1 MPHFEVAS
9 FLTAAIGLLGLIS
22 FCLLVF
28 GRLGVG
34 SIIAF
39 LVAGV
44 LIELVRDIP
53 TSTVLALRGV
63 AELGVVL
70 LLFLI
75 GLEIRLDQLRRLGRD
90 VLSFGLPK

>member
-1 MPHFEVAS
+1 MHFEVTA

-63 AELGVVL
+63 AE
-70 LLFLI
+70 I
-75 GLEIRLDQLRRLGRD
+75 GLAGKAVALQAAPERSNLRK
-90 VLSFGLPK
+90 V

>member
-1 MPHFEVAS
+1 MHFEVTA

-44 LIELVRDIP
+44 VIELCASCFVRAPPGDRPISR
-53 TSTVLALRGV
+53 TDLGAGYEASGFNHWRGGGRV
-63 AELGVVL
+63 APS
-70 LLFLI
+70 
-75 GLEIRLDQLRRLGRD
+75 LE
-90 VLSFGLPK
+90 

>member
-1 MPHFEVAS
+1 MHFEVTA

-39 LVAGV
+39 LAAGV

-53 TSTVLALRGV
+53 ASTVLALHGV

-75 GLEIRLDQLRRLGRD
+75 GKPGWVQPSAWICD
-90 VLSFGLPK
+90 F

>member
-1 MPHFEVAS
+1 LPHFEVTA
-9 FLTAAIGLLGLIS
+9 FLTAEIGLLGLIS

-44 LIELVRDIP
+44 VIE
-53 TSTVLALRGV
+53 
-63 AELGVVL
+63 
-70 LLFLI
+70 
-75 GLEIRLDQLRRLGRD
+75 
-90 VLSFGLPK
+90 